1 MNLVNAEYGID
12 INLSDEYIS
21 ELLIENPDSFTMI
34 VSQLCQG
41 CDGKECEWI
50 LSENDKVLRLEKT
63 CDFVVNP
70 LQIDLNNKK
79 IQSRLYSEMQEMCN
93 GLISEKN
100 EINYI
105 IACHLEKVIN
115 RLPYEYVAYDMEFDW
130 INLFKLVNVRIEA
143 DNSTLLESLVEYI
156 RVLSFLCQI
165 KAVVFL
171 NLRSYLDTKSITE
184 LQKMAMYY
192 KISILLVESCERE
205 KIPDSKTVIIDK
217 DNCLI
222 LK

>member
-21 ELLIENPDSFTMI
+21 ELLIENPDSFSSI
-34 VSQLCQG
+34 VSQLYQG
-41 CDGKECEWI
+41 CNGKECEWI
-50 LSENDKVLRLEKT
+50 LSEDDEILRLEKV
-63 CDFVVNP
+63 CDFVDNP

-79 IQSRLYSEMQEMCN
+79 IQGRLYSEMQETCN
-93 GLISEKN
+93 GLVSEKN

-105 IACHLEKVIN
+105 IVHHLEKVIN
-115 RLPYEYVAYDMEFDW
+115 SLPYECVAYDMEFDW
-130 INLFKLVNVRIEA
+130 INLFKLFNVRIEVN
-143 DNSTLLESLVEYI
+143 NSTLLEALVEYI
-156 RVLSFLCQI
+156 KVLSFLCRM
-165 KAVVFL
+165 KVVVFL
-171 NLRSYLDTKSITE
+171 NLRSYLDIKSITE

-192 KISILLVESCERE
+192 KISILLIESCERE